1 MTQSPYSLSASP
13 GDRVT
18 ITCWASQNIGQA
30 LAWYQQKPGQ
40 TPKLL
45 VYHTNSFKSG
55 VPSRFS
61 DSGSGTDFTLTI
73 SSLQPEY
80 VSAYYCQQYDELP
93 PTVILVM
100 RKTSQGR
107 SAGGSPVGSNAS
119 AAVPPN
125 MVVEVGLS
133 QEAVALVPG
142 SAAYKKGW
150 RERLLSS
157 PSTMMQQERHLG
169 GGQQPSPGVEE
180 GGRIVTD
187 KPASPW
193 KSIFWPDDNDYFYDV
208 TQRSQRL
215 IPFLSPQTGPESR
228 PHTVVLHGAAGVG
241 KTTLAKR
248 CLLDWT
254 EFRLGPLH
262 CAFYLSCRELNHMAP
277 CTFAELISKDCP
289 ELQEDVLEVL
299 AQAESA
305 LFVVDG
311 FDELRVP
318 AGALTHDTCS
328 DWKQQKPAPILLS
341 SLLKRKMVAKAT
353 LLVTTRPGALRELL
367 LLVEQPRLVEV
378 EGFSEGDREACFLRH
393 FEDQDQARRA
403 LDAVRRNP
411 VLFSLG
417 SAPAVCQLLCTC
429 LKLQMQ
435 RGEDPNLSCQT
446 TTSLFLRFLCG
457 QFTPAPGAHPQC
469 HLREPLE
476 ALCLLAAQG
485 LWTQLSLFDREDLG
499 RLGVEEADLQPFLD
513 RCVLQRDRDCVGCF
527 SFVHVSVQQFLAAM
541 FYVLRCPGEDEWPGS
556 GWDIRGVQELFSR
569 EARARNPLLAQAGR
583 FLWGLLSAARVWELE
598 ATFSCQTS
606 SEAKQELLK
615 RTSEQEQPVLW
626 AVGLREVFHCLYESQ
641 EEELVSEA
649 TATLQEASLYLT
661 SSRDLVHCS
670 FCLRHCGDLQRLSLQ
685 VAKGVLPEEEAA
697 LEPYLRG
704 VRLGPCTAP
713 VQQWAGLFLALQAN
727 HSLTCLDLSDS
738 ELQDGGAKLLCSGL
752 RHPKCPVQRLSLENC
767 HLTEACCSDLSA
779 TLIVGQR
786 LTHLCLAKNDLGDG
800 GVKTLCEGLRYPECR
815 LQVLVLRRCNVTEH
829 GCKQLSKLLQEDCS
843 LTHVDLGLNAIAG
856 GLWFLCDA
864 LRNPNSSLKHLGLSG
879 CSLTPLH
886 CQGLASA
893 FASNRTL
900 ETLDLGQNALGLSG
914 VAVCHQMIH
923 MGERPYEFL
932 ECGKAFNHKSHQ
944 IWHQHIQSGEKPYK
958 CGECGKIFTHRSTFV
973 LHNRSHTGKTFCV
986 QRLAKPSAIGQV
998 SFDPTSSTL
1007 GETLCVHGMW
1017 KGLQPSCTSSGT
1029 SRHTGVRPF
1038 ECSECG
1044 KTCESADLIQHHV
1057 VHTGEKPYMC
1067 TECGKA
1073 FSCRSHL
1080 KQHQRIHSREK
1091 PYMCSDHGKAFTHY
1105 STFIFHK
1112 RAHPGEKPYGCKE
1125 CGKTSHSPLQR
1136 PHWREAV

>member
-1 MTQSPYSLSASP
+1 AKAAFSLSWGLDMPDAGAGRLASP
-13 GDRVT
+13 E
-18 ITCWASQNIGQA
+18 ASPW
-30 LAWYQQKPGQ
+30 LAAGC
-40 TPKLL
+40 LL
-45 VYHTNSFKSG
+45 CV
-55 VPSRFS
+55 
-61 DSGSGTDFTLTI
+61 L
-73 SSLQPEY
+73 
-80 VSAYYCQQYDELP
+80 
-93 PTVILVM
+93 
-100 RKTSQGR
+100 
-107 SAGGSPVGSNAS
+107 
-119 AAVPPN
+119 
-125 MVVEVGLS
+125 GLS
-133 QEAVALVPG
+133 YQDTKEGDGKPNV
-142 SAAYKKGW
+142 
-150 RERLLSS
+150 LLNI
-157 PSTMMQQERHLG
+157 PTGE
-169 GGQQPSPGVEE
+169 EE
-180 GGRIVTD
+180 GGRIATD
-187 KPASPW
+187 KPTSPW
-193 KSIFWPDDNDYFYDV
+193 KSRFWPDDSDYFYDV
-208 TQRSQRL
+208 TQRSQKL
-215 IPFLSPQTGPESR
+215 IPFLSPHMGPESR

-378 EGFSEGDREACFLRH
+378 EGFSESDREACFLRH
-393 FEDQDQARRA
+393 FEDQDQARQA
-403 LDAVRRNP
+403 LDAVRCNP
-411 VLFSLG
+411 VLLRLS

-429 LKLQMQ
+429 LRLQMQ
-435 RGEDPNLSCQT
+435 RGEDPSLACQT
-446 TTSLFLRFLCG
+446 TTSLFLRFLCS
-457 QFTPAPGAHPQC
+457 QFTPAPGGHPQC

-513 RCVLQRDRDCVGCF
+513 RCVLQRDRDCAGCF

-569 EARARNPLLAQAGR
+569 EARAGNPLLAQAGR
-583 FLWGLLSAARVWELE
+583 FLWGLLSAARAWELE
-598 ATFSCQTS
+598 TTFGCQTS

-641 EEELVSEA
+641 EEELVSDA
-649 TATLQEASLYLT
+649 TASLQEASLHLMT
-661 SSRDLVHCS
+661 SRDLVHCS

-697 LEPYLRG
+697 LESRHAQNPLPFWTDLCSVFSSSKSLVLLDISQSFLGSLSVRTLCDQMASATCCLQKVVLKDISPAGAYQNFCLAFRG
-704 VRLGPCTAP
+704 HKTLTQLILQVSEQNDVLPSLCEVLSHPKCKLQCLRLGPCSAP
-713 VQQWAGLFLALQAN
+713 TQQWAGLFLALQAN

-738 ELQDGGAKLLCSGL
+738 ELQDGGAKLLCAGL

-815 LQVLVLRRCNVTEH
+815 LQALVLWRCSITSE
-829 GCKQLSKLLQEDCS
+829 GCVHLSTVLSQESS
-843 LTHVDLGLNAIAG
+843 LTHLDLGLNHIG
-856 GLWFLCDA
+856 VVGLRALCGA
-864 LRNPNSSLKHLGLSG
+864 LKAPPCGLQCLWLWG
-879 CSLTPLH
+879 CSLTPFSCKDLS
-886 CQGLASA
+886 SA
-893 FASNRTL
+893 LSSNRSL
-900 ETLDLGQNALGLSG
+900 VTLDLGQNTLGFEGIKLLCEALRLQQCPLRTLRYRPLPAPAGLGQAPTITLDLGGSGLSHLG
-914 VAVCHQMIH
+914 ASWTCDRQ
-923 MGERPYEFL
+923 GGSG
-932 ECGKAFNHKSHQ
+932 CG
-944 IWHQHIQSGEKPYK
+944 
-958 CGECGKIFTHRSTFV
+958 
-973 LHNRSHTGKTFCV
+973 
-986 QRLAKPSAIGQV
+986 
-998 SFDPTSSTL
+998 
-1007 GETLCVHGMW
+1007 
-1017 KGLQPSCTSSGT
+1017 
-1029 SRHTGVRPF
+1029 
-1038 ECSECG
+1038 
-1044 KTCESADLIQHHV
+1044 
-1057 VHTGEKPYMC
+1057 
-1067 TECGKA
+1067 
-1073 FSCRSHL
+1073 
-1080 KQHQRIHSREK
+1080 
-1091 PYMCSDHGKAFTHY
+1091 
-1105 STFIFHK
+1105 
-1112 RAHPGEKPYGCKE
+1112 
-1125 CGKTSHSPLQR
+1125 
-1136 PHWREAV
+1136 

>member
-1 MTQSPYSLSASP
+1 MSSTESPP
-13 GDRVT
+13 
-18 ITCWASQNIGQA
+18 I
-30 LAWYQQKPGQ
+30 
-40 TPKLL
+40 
-45 VYHTNSFKSG
+45 
-55 VPSRFS
+55 
-61 DSGSGTDFTLTI
+61 
-73 SSLQPEY
+73 
-80 VSAYYCQQYDELP
+80 
-93 PTVILVM
+93 
-100 RKTSQGR
+100 
-107 SAGGSPVGSNAS
+107 
-119 AAVPPN
+119 
-125 MVVEVGLS
+125 
-133 QEAVALVPG
+133 
-142 SAAYKKGW
+142 
-150 RERLLSS
+150 
-157 PSTMMQQERHLG
+157 
-169 GGQQPSPGVEE
+169 PGVEE

-411 VLFSLG
+411 VLFNLG

-435 RGEDPNLSCQT
+435 HGEDPNLSCQT

-626 AVGLREVFHCLYESQ
+626 AVGLQEVFHCLYESQ

-704 VRLGPCTAP
+704 VRSRPESDTSCLWVDLCSVICSNENLSSLDISRSFLSQLAVRVLCDCITHTSCRLQRVRVGSCSPVTAHQDFCLALVGKKTLTHLTVGGTVQEARMLLLLLGETLGHARCSLQCLRLGPCTAP
-713 VQQWAGLFLALQAN
+713 AQQWAGLFLALQAN

-893 FASNRTL
+893 LKSNRTL
-900 ETLDLGQNALGLSG
+900 VTLDLGQNALGLSG
-914 VAVCHQMIH
+914 VA
-923 MGERPYEFL
+923 ELL
-932 ECGKAFNHKSHQ
+932 EALKDGGGPLRTLRLKMDEWKARLQVLLREVKESNPRLTVESAP
-944 IWHQHIQSGEKPYK
+944 G
-958 CGECGKIFTHRSTFV
+958 ST
-973 LHNRSHTGKTFCV
+973 
-986 QRLAKPSAIGQV
+986 A
-998 SFDPTSSTL
+998 
-1007 GETLCVHGMW
+1007 
-1017 KGLQPSCTSSGT
+1017 PSCC
-1029 SRHTGVRPF
+1029 RF
-1038 ECSECG
+1038 F
-1044 KTCESADLIQHHV
+1044 
-1057 VHTGEKPYMC
+1057 
-1067 TECGKA
+1067 
-1073 FSCRSHL
+1073 FST
-1080 KQHQRIHSREK
+1080 
-1091 PYMCSDHGKAFTHY
+1091 A
-1105 STFIFHK
+1105 
-1112 RAHPGEKPYGCKE
+1112 
-1125 CGKTSHSPLQR
+1125 
-1136 PHWREAV
+1136 